1 MSDFERKL
9 NELKIS
15 DFIWLIY
22 FFIIIFSLISN
33 SLQRKYLYSK
43 NKYYRTHARTINIT
57 LLVVAFF
64 IYFYFVLES
73 LDDINILKYK
83 TKVTENQRRVALERL
98 ITTLVFLVGGA
109 LSIYTELD
117 DQSGDIDL
125 AIL

>member
-9 NELKIS
+9 NQLKIS

-43 NKYYRTHARTINIT
+43 NKYYSTHARTINIT

-64 IYFYFVLES
+64 IYFYFVIES